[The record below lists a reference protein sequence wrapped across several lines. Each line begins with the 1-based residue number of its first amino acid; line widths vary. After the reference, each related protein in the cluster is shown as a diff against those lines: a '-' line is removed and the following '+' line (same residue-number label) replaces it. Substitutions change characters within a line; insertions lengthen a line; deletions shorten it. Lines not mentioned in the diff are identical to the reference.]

1 MAISSELNQLTVR
14 ELASIAKDLVVVG
27 WHEMRKEELVR
38 ALVNKSRSKSAG
50 DLLKRRL
57 ATPGQRSKPPLSPK
71 QASQKSGALKTALDP
86 KKRSTPS
93 KGKGS
98 TAQPLVVS
106 AKPAAP
112 VVSQVD
118 IALPTTASGQ
128 SRLALIVRDP
138 YWLQAYWEVD
148 TKTVERAKVALGYSW
163 HTAVPVLRLYRLESD
178 GVANPRRRFLR
189 NINIHGGVDNWYID
203 VTDPPSTFQLEL
215 GFLSREHKFFPIVSS
230 NNVATPQRQVHDDV
244 DRLDGNWRGIA
255 PDLDRIFTL
264 SGGLEGHN
272 RDLKEVFEKN
282 LNRSMSAPLLSR
294 FRAARQGSGGEKT
307 RRNFEFRIDA
317 DLVIHGKTDPS
328 VQVSIR
334 GVPIKVASD
343 GAFAVRFVLPEK
355 RHVFPIDAEGSDGVE
370 TQRVILAVERNT
382 KILETLFQEH
392 DEED

>member
-1 MAISSELNQLTVR
+1 MAISNELNQLTVK
-14 ELASIAKDLVVVG
+14 ELASIAKELAIVG

-38 ALVNKSRSKSAG
+38 ALANKSRSKNAGELLRKRLSAQS
-50 DLLKRRL
+50 KRPKTV
-57 ATPGQRSKPPLSPK
+57 ASPTKAGSKGGTTK
-71 QASQKSGALKTALDP
+71 TASGAKKTSSGP
-86 KKRSTPS
+86 KKPAPPVSPPA
-93 KGKGS
+93 S
-98 TAQPLVVS
+98 TA
-106 AKPAAP
+106 KP
-112 VVSQVD
+112 VVSRVD
-118 IALPTTASGQ
+118 IALPTTTSGQ

-148 TKTVERAKVALGYSW
+148 TKTVDRAKVALGYAW
-163 HTAVPVLRLYRLESD
+163 HSAVPILRLFRLESD

-189 NINIHGGVDNWYID
+189 DIHVHGGVDNWYID
-203 VTDPPSTFQLEL
+203 VSDPPSTFQLEL
-215 GFLSREHKFFPIVSS
+215 GFLSRDSKFFPIASS
-230 NNVATPQRQVHDDV
+230 NNVVTPQRQIHDDV

-272 RDLKEVFEKN
+272 RELREVFEKN
-282 LNRSMSAPLLSR
+282 LNRSMSTPLLSR
-294 FRAARQGSGGEKT
+294 FRAAQQGAGGEKT
-307 RRNFEFRIDA
+307 RRNFDFRVDA

-334 GVPIKVASD
+334 GVPIKVGAD
-343 GAFAVRFVLPEK
+343 GVFAVRFALPEK

-382 KILETLFQEH
+382 KVLETVFQEH